1 MFYGR
6 DESLCWIFEMFGVVG
21 NVLNGLCFGPHGS
34 WRGCVG
40 VRLTMTSTT
49 IDPVADGVGIASVV
63 PAALMVAVV
72 ACLPIIIGRTV
83 MIMGIVSET
92 RAHAGGY
99 CGSTVYYFDSAV
111 MTTG

>member
-1 MFYGR
+1 MFYGG

-99 CGSTVYYFDSAV
+99 CGSGTVF
-111 MTTG
+111 